1 MYFILADWRALY
13 IPIKF
18 VCFNCIQKRKKK
30 KDWRKLF
37 ILHCPILQL
46 PAKTEN
52 IHPSVPNSGNNSMT
66 HANLC
71 ILFVW
76 YQFQNVF
83 FWGGGVL
90 LRFKWLQNVNSF
102 FSYPSPVACIIIDG
116 LSDPCCKFGPGFGC
130 CPLRTLLKICFFT
143 PLAWTEPPCPF
154 KFVKRTCLS

>member
-1 MYFILADWRALY
+1 M
-13 IPIKF
+13 
-18 VCFNCIQKRKKK
+18 VCFDCIQKWKKK
-30 KDWRKLF
+30 RIEESCLF
-37 ILHCPILQL
+37 FTVQSYNCQPRL
-46 PAKTEN
+46 KTS
-52 IHPSVPNSGNNSMT
+52 IHPFLTVGTIQWPMPTCASCLSDI
-66 HANLC
+66 NLRM
-71 ILFVW
+71 
-76 YQFQNVF
+76 Y
-83 FWGGGVL
+83 FWGWGVL